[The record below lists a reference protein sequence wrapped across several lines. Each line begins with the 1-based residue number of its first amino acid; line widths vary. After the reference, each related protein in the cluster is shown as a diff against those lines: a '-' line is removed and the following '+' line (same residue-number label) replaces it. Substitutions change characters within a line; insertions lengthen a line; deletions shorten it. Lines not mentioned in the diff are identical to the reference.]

1 MAVFYY
7 HRRIV
12 LSAVSSRSRILFEGL
27 KESSDSLFS
36 LGFEFFLAVK
46 SVFYT
51 YWKIVSM

>member
-1 MAVFYY
+1 MTVFYY
-7 HRRIV
+7 PRRLV
-12 LSAVSSRSRILFEGL
+12 LSAVSSRSRIRFEGL